1 MKVSAGLLFQNAAD
15 YFERAGSG
23 APPASSSAGFRE
35 EIRAGE
41 LATSIGF
48 EGIWVVEHHFTS
60 HGETPSPL
68 QELTY
73 FAGRAPHVD
82 LGTCVLVLPWNDP
95 VRLAEQV
102 AVLDNLLGPDRTL
115 TIGIGRGA
123 AQSEFDGFEVP
134 LAESTRRFQENAE
147 ILQRLLAETNV
158 TFHGKFRSFANLT
171 TLPRPRTDPAELLDR
186 MYCAWGSTSSME
198 YAAKAGFRPLFNP
211 KGSPEEYA
219 AQILAFNEIRV
230 KDGRE
235 PRRPIMSVLVYAE
248 EDEELAR
255 QNALKYLRPWA
266 EINLMHYQLLDA
278 DHFRAAGNYGDY
290 VARAESMA
298 SIPRLELLDSFAAN
312 QVYGTPGQCL
322 EKLRTFYDCVSPEE
336 LVLVMRFGG
345 MPYEVAEANIRLL
358 ADKVI
363 PEVKSWQPRPAED
376 IMLTRADGADE
387 SAPFPDRLSFL

>member
-15 YFERAGSG
+15 YFTRAEPG
-23 APPASSSAGFRE
+23 AQPVRSSTGFRD

-41 LATSIGF
+41 LAASLGF

-73 FAGRAPHVD
+73 FAGRVPGID

-95 VRLAEQV
+95 VRLAEQIS
-102 AVLDNLLGPDRTL
+102 VLDNLLAPGRTL
-115 TIGIGRGA
+115 TLGIGRGA

-134 LAESTRRFQENAE
+134 LKESTERFQESAQ
-147 ILQRLLAETNV
+147 ILRQLLASTNV
-158 TFHGKFRSFANLT
+158 TFHGKFRSFDALT

-186 MYCAWGSTSSME
+186 MYCAWGSTSSMV
-198 YAAKAGFRPLFNP
+198 YAAEAGFRPLFNP

-219 AQILAFNEIRV
+219 AQIRTFNEIRV
-230 KDGRE
+230 KNGLE

-248 EDEELAR
+248 EDEAR
-255 QNALKYLRPWA
+255 ARENGLNYLRPWA

-278 DHFRAAGNYGDY
+278 EHFRTAGNYSDY

-298 SIPRLELLDSFAAN
+298 NVPRLELLDSFAAN
-312 QVYGTPGQCL
+312 QVYGTPAQCV
-322 EKLRTFYDCVSPEE
+322 EKLRTFYEYVNPEE

-345 MPYEVAEANIRLL
+345 MPYDVAEANVRLVAERIL
-358 ADKVI
+358 PQVR
-363 PEVKSWQPRPAED
+363 SWQPRPAED
-376 IMLTRADGADE
+376 TLLIRT
-387 SAPFPDRLSFL
+387 